1 MGKLRSTFSSRKFN
15 LALPWIAGL
24 VLAIGVAAF
33 IQSRTDTGAPKETFE
48 NEPVQDLSKQ
58 PKSVPVPQEA
68 RKVAVT
74 FLQTAV
80 ARQNLAKAWTVAG
93 PGIKAGQT
101 YKDWLKGDI
110 SVVPYPGESM
120 DQAPIKV
127 DWSHP
132 NSVGLSIALLPK
144 KGSPEK
150 PQVFNME
157 LTKTG
162 NRWVV
167 DSWVPYAPPAVPADL
182 NQ

>member
-1 MGKLRSTFSSRKFN
+1 VGKLRSILTSRKFN

-33 IQSRTDTGAPKETFE
+33 IQSRTDTGSPKETFE
-48 NEPVQDLSKQ
+48 NAPVKDLSKQ
-58 PKSVPVPQEA
+58 PSSVPVPTEA

-80 ARQNLAKAWTVAG
+80 ARKDLAKAWTVAG
-93 PGIKAGQT
+93 PGIKSGQT
-101 YKDWLKGDI
+101 FKSWMRGDI
-110 SVVPYPGESM
+110 PVVPYPGESM
-120 DQAPIKV
+120 DKAPIKV
-127 DWSHP
+127 DWSYH
-132 NSVGLSIALLPK
+132 NSIGLSIALLPRQ
-144 KGSPEK
+144 GSREK

-157 LTKTG
+157 LKKAG
-162 NRWVV
+162 NRWLV

>member
-1 MGKLRSTFSSRKFN
+1 MGKLRSTVSSRKFN

-33 IQSRTDTGAPKETFE
+33 VQSRTDTGSPKETFE
-48 NEPVQDLSKQ
+48 NKPVQDLSKQ
-58 PKSVPVPQEA
+58 PNSVPVPQEA
-68 RKVAVT
+68 RKAAVI

-80 ARQNLAKAWTVAG
+80 ARENLAKAWTVAG
-93 PGIKAGQT
+93 PAIKGSQS
-101 YKDWLKGDI
+101 YKDWLKGNI
-110 SVVPYPGESM
+110 AVVPYPGEAM
-120 DQAPIKV
+120 DKAPIKV
-127 DWSHP
+127 DWSHA
-132 NSVGLSIALLPK
+132 NSIGLSIALLPK

-157 LTKTG
+157 LKKAG
-162 NRWVV
+162 KRWVV

>member
-1 MGKLRSTFSSRKFN
+1 MGKLRSIVTSRKFN

-33 IQSRTDTGAPKETFE
+33 IQSRTDTGAPKETFQ
-48 NEPVQDLSKQ
+48 NEPVQDVSKQ
-58 PKSVPVPQEA
+58 AKSVPVPQEA
-68 RKVAVT
+68 RKAAVT

-80 ARQNLAKAWTVAG
+80 ARKDLAKAWTVAG

-101 YKDWLKGDI
+101 YKSWMSGEI

-120 DQAPIKV
+120 DKAPIKV
-127 DWSHP
+127 DWSYP
-132 NSVGLSIALLPK
+132 DSIGLSIALLPR
-144 KGSPEK
+144 KGSTEK

-157 LTKTG
+157 LKKAG
-162 NRWVV
+162 KRWVV